1 MTPRDPP
8 YFSLE
13 HTAHLTIADMAR
25 MTPSH
30 VRDTH
35 HRLWVGEKTPA
46 SRAWSA
52 EIRQFLEAVLA
63 KAKSHEITHEEARRQ
78 VKQMIQTHGHAR
90 YIHGLYTYLHYLGWR
105 EKFMADLEA
114 KPSHSRTESRLLADW
129 AKLKRT
135 VAA

>member
-1 MTPRDPP
+1 
-8 YFSLE
+8 
-13 HTAHLTIADMAR
+13 MAR
-25 MTPSH
+25 MTPSD

-90 YIHGLYTYLHYLGWR
+90 YIHGPLHVPSLPRLAR
-105 EKFMADLEA
+105 EVHDGSCRK
-114 KPSHSRTESRLLADW
+114 
-129 AKLKRT
+129 
-135 VAA
+135 AAAHAHRVSTAR